1 MKSCELITYVS
12 AIACFISESCS
23 EEELPI
29 ICAILAQLNDT
40 LKTVI
45 IQRDVCKIIASAK
58 VDKVLGPNDDEIDNA
73 IVDEFEEIE
82 FEDTE
87 H

>member
-29 ICAILAQLNDT
+29 ICAVLTQLNDT
-40 LKTVI
+40 LKTII
-45 IQRDVCKIIASAK
+45 IQRDVCKKISSAK
-58 VDKVLGPNDDEIDNA
+58 GNNALGEVDDEVDNDN
-73 IVDEFEEIE
+73 IKENDEFNAENAEE
-82 FEDTE
+82 
-87 H
+87 